1 MRSKKLERIEI
12 IKLPMEEHHHAPSI
26 SNLNRAFVI
35 GIAINALYVVI
46 EFSAGLYFDSLAL
59 ISDAG
64 HNLTDV
70 ASLALAL
77 LAFRLAKAKSNDKF
91 TYGYRKSTI
100 LVSLINSVVLFVAI
114 GGILWESLSRL
125 HNPIVIEG
133 IPISIVA
140 FIGIVINAVSAFL
153 FFKDKDNDLNVKGAY
168 LHLMADAAVSLGVVV
183 SGVLIY
189 FFHIYWLDLVMSL
202 VIVLVIFFSTWK
214 LFRDSLFLTL
224 DGVPKGIILNEV
236 VSEIKEVEGVL
247 DVHHL
252 HVWAI
257 STSQNAMTAHIIIP
271 RNTNMELQNRIKN
284 KIKHEL
290 EHVNI
295 QHATLEFE
303 TEDENCADTNSN

>member
-1 MRSKKLERIEI
+1 
-12 IKLPMEEHHHAPSI
+12 MEEHHHHAPKI
-26 SNLNRAFVI
+26 SNLNRAFII
-35 GIAINALYVVI
+35 GIAINLLYVFI
-46 EFSAGLYFDSLAL
+46 EFGAGLYYDSLAL

-77 LAFRLAKAKSNDKF
+77 LAFRLVKVKSNDKF

-114 GGILWESLSRL
+114 GGILWESFSRL
-125 HNPIVIEG
+125 HNPVIVEG
-133 IPISIVA
+133 LPISVVA
-140 FIGIVINAVSAFL
+140 GIGIVINAISAFL
-153 FFKDKDNDLNVKGAY
+153 FFKDKDSDLNVKGAY
-168 LHLMADAAVSLGVVV
+168 LHLMADAAVSLGVVI

-189 FFHIYWLDLVMSL
+189 FFHLYWLDLVMSL
-202 VIVLVIFFSTWK
+202 VIVLVIFYSTWN
-214 LFRDSLFLTL
+214 LFKDSLSLTL
-224 DGVPKGIILNEV
+224 DGVPKGIQLYEV

-257 STSQNAMTAHIIIP
+257 STSQNAMTAHILILP
-271 RNTNMELQNRIKN
+271 NAGMKQQNRIKN

-295 QHATLEFE
+295 HHATLEFE
-303 TEDENCADTNSN
+303 TEDENCIDTNKLGK